1 MSTEG
6 RQAGAPRA
14 TTPGKN
20 GVTATVQPA
29 ARAREAEAEDESAPW
44 EQLASAD
51 TADPTARV
59 DTAPRSGKKVARRSS
74 AAVRKSAAEPGKQ
87 KKTARSSRNKLWLIV
102 AVVLGVLLLAG
113 GGVVAYVLLFGQKT
127 TEERPPLVVSRSRKD
142 AFPTVNAALGK
153 ARPGDRI
160 VLAEDE
166 IKEPLVL
173 RDGKTGWDVTIEPEE
188 NRKVTWSLPD
198 NARPDDH
205 FVWLTNAQRLRLKKI
220 IFDGRGKA
228 EEIVLLTGKCP
239 GLTLDECQFQGF
251 KKCAVLVNNCEG
263 DPSLPVTLSRLETVV
278 PVAPQPAAEAALIFD
293 VNDKVVFPKSNQYI
307 LVRDCR
313 FVGSYKAP
321 IQKLRGELTLDPQST
336 NNQVFPNGVN
346 NPGVAVQI
354 PK

>member
-29 ARAREAEAEDESAPW
+29 RRAAEAAAEDESAPW

-51 TADPTARV
+51 TADPAARL
-59 DTAPRSGKKVARRSS
+59 DTAPRSGKKISRRVP
-74 AAVRKSAAEPGKQ
+74 AAARKSAAESGKQ
-87 KKTARSSRNKLWLIV
+87 KKAAGNRKLWVIV
-102 AVVLGVLLLAG
+102 AVVLAVLLVGA
-113 GGVVAYVLLFGQKT
+113 GVVACILLFGQKT
-127 TEERPPLVVSRSRKD
+127 TDERPPLIVSRTRKD
-142 AFPTVNAALGK
+142 AFPTVNAALSK

-173 RDGKTGWDVTIEPEE
+173 RDGKLGWDVTIEPEE

-205 FVWLTNAQRLRLKKI
+205 FVWLTNVQRLRLKKI
-220 IFDGRGKA
+220 TFDGRGKA
-228 EEIVLLTGKCP
+228 DEIVLLTGKCP

-263 DPSLPVTLSRLETVV
+263 DPSLSVMLSRLETVV

-293 VNDKVVFPKSNQYI
+293 VNPNFTLKINQYI
-307 LVRDCR
+307 VVRDCR

-321 IQKLRGELTLDPQST
+321 IQKGRGDLVLSPEST

-346 NPGVAVQI
+346 NAGQAVQL